1 VTKARRVTAV
11 TAGAV
16 ITAVTARGM
25 RDSTITAVTAVTARS
40 CPPSERHAVA
50 GSRRGTAVT
59 AVTA

>member
-1 VTKARRVTAV
+1 MAV

-16 ITAVTARGM
+16 IKAVTARGM
-25 RDSTITAVTAVTARS
+25 RVPTITAVTAVTARS

-50 GSRRGTAVT
+50 GSRRGMAVT